1 MKVALLRNELKK
13 LGQACAV
20 KLLPREVSNALGRGD
35 GALVLDV
42 AVSILSVELLVD
54 VAFAVSVIV
63 FVGVATTVLWIVMV
77 ESTSVEEAAAADASD
92 SEVGVASGAAVE
104 PKGSAL
110 SCLCRMV
117 GLGGGSRRSIAISPL
132 CANRLNREESY
143 SSYGTSIPWASAVVK
158 NVVTKTTIK
167 RIEVVRSPRW
177 CRFLPGRGLQGCEY
191 MAADCLSSS
200 ACRVFE
206 CLQAQQ
212 KF

>member
-35 GALVLDV
+35 GAPVLDV
-42 AVSILSVELLVD
+42 AVSILFVELLVD

-63 FVGVATTVLWIVMV
+63 FVGVATSVLWIVMV
-77 ESTSVEEAAAADASD
+77 ESTSVEEAAADASD

-143 SSYGTSIPWASAVVK
+143 SLYGTSIPWASAVVK

-167 RIEVVRSPRW
+167 RIEVVRGPRW
-177 CRFLPGRGLQGCEY
+177 CRFLPGRGL
-191 MAADCLSSS
+191 
-200 ACRVFE
+200 
-206 CLQAQQ
+206 
-212 KF
+212 